1 MANTYTITINGR
13 ACPAQSGQTLL
24 EVLRAAGLHPDAP
37 CGGKGTCGKCRVQ
50 VNGVWQLACQTRID
64 RDLTVTLPESTPASI
79 LTSGRNTVAADG
91 QNAYAIA
98 FDIGTTTLAGFLLDG
113 KTGQTLASV
122 SALNPQIAYGA
133 DVISRIQHVLANG
146 GAEMQQCIRDAL
158 AALTLEA
165 CQKAQ
170 IASADVT
177 IGAIV
182 GNTAMHHLLLGL
194 DPTPLVR
201 PPYMPAV
208 REALRVPAAGLLPIA
223 PHAQVRI
230 LPNIAGFVGADTVGC
245 LLAADYDHLE
255 PLSLMID
262 IGTNG
267 EMVLGNRHRRIA
279 CSTAAGPAFEGA
291 NIYCGMRGAHGAIDH
306 VSLENGRLRCSV
318 IGGSSA
324 AGLCGSGL
332 LDAVACALDAGLIDP
347 TGRMDD
353 TVGAS
358 DQWTQI
364 NGLKALRLQGDV
376 VLTQKDVRE
385 VQLAK
390 AAIRAGI
397 ELMAKQFGVT
407 PDDIQTVYLAGAFGN
422 YLSPASA
429 CRIGMI
435 PPCLLSKITPVGNAA
450 GSGVKMAAASEAAVV
465 RAGRLAAETEFL
477 ELASLPEFQDEYV
490 DRMAFEEE
498 NDL

>member
-1 MANTYTITINGR
+1 MTDSCTITVNGR
-13 ACPAQSGQTLL
+13 VCPAQPGQSLL

-37 CGGKGTCGKCRVQ
+37 CGGKGMCGKCRVQ
-50 VNGVWQLACQTRID
+50 VNGVWQLACQTKITC
-64 RDLTVTLPESTPASI
+64 DLTVTLPEITPAGI
-79 LTSGRNTVAADG
+79 LTSGRDTVPADG

-113 KTGQTLASV
+113 KSGRTLASV

-133 DVISRIQHVLANG
+133 DVISRIQHVLENG
-146 GAEMQQCIRDAL
+146 GAEMQQCIRGAL

-165 CQKAQ
+165 CQKAHV
-170 IASADVT
+170 APTDVT
-177 IGAIV
+177 IGAIA

-194 DPTPLVR
+194 DTSPLVR
-201 PPYMPAV
+201 PPYMPAM
-208 REALRVPAAGLLPIA
+208 REAMLVPAEGLLPIA
-223 PHAQVRI
+223 PDAQVRV

-245 LLAADYDHLE
+245 LLAADYDRLE
-255 PLSLMID
+255 PLSLIID

-291 NIYCGMRGAHGAIDH
+291 KIHCGMRGAQGAIDH

-318 IGGSSA
+318 IGGGTA

-347 TGRMDD
+347 SGRMD
-353 TVGAS
+353 TSAGAPE
-358 DQWTQI
+358 QWTQA
-364 NGLKALRLQGDV
+364 GSLKALRLQDDI

-390 AAIRAGI
+390 SAIRAGI
-397 ELMAKQFGVT
+397 ELMARHLGFT
-407 PDDIQTVYLAGAFGN
+407 PDDIQAVYLAGAFGN
-422 YLSPASA
+422 YLDPASA
-429 CRIGMI
+429 CRIGLI
-435 PPCLLSKITPVGNAA
+435 PPYLLSKIIPVGNAA
-450 GSGVKMAAASEAAVV
+450 GSGVKMAAVSKAAMA
-465 RAGRLAAETEFL
+465 RAEQLAATTEFL

-490 DRMAFEEE
+490 DRMAFEE
-498 NDL
+498 NRL

>member
-1 MANTYTITINGR
+1 MTDSCTITVNGR
-13 ACPAQSGQTLL
+13 VCPAQPGQSLL
-24 EVLRAAGLHPDAP
+24 EVLRAAGLYPDAP

-50 VNGVWQLACQTRID
+50 VNGVWQLACQTKITCG
-64 RDLTVTLPESTPASI
+64 LSVTLPEIAPAGI
-79 LTSGRNTVAADG
+79 LTSGRDTVPADG

-113 KTGQTLASV
+113 KSGRTLASV

-133 DVISRIQHVLANG
+133 DVISRIQHVLENG

-165 CQKAQ
+165 CQKAHV
-170 IASADVT
+170 APADVT

-194 DPTPLVR
+194 DPSPLVR

-208 REALRVPAAGLLPIA
+208 REAMLVPAEGLLPIA
-223 PHAQVRI
+223 PDAQVRV

-245 LLAADYDHLE
+245 LLAADYDRLE

-291 NIYCGMRGAHGAIDH
+291 KIHCGMRGAQGAIDH

-318 IGGSSA
+318 IGGGTA

-347 TGRMDD
+347 SGRMD
-353 TVGAS
+353 TSAGAPE
-358 DQWTQI
+358 QWTQA
-364 NGLKALRLQGDV
+364 GSLKALRLQDDI

-397 ELMAKQFGVT
+397 ELMTRQLGFA

-422 YLSPASA
+422 YLDPLSA
-429 CRIGMI
+429 CRIGLI
-435 PPCLLSKITPVGNAA
+435 PPCLLPKIIPVGNAA
-450 GSGVKMAAASEAAVV
+450 GSGVKMAAASEAAMA
-465 RAGRLAAETEFL
+465 RAEQLAAATEFL
-477 ELASLPEFQDEYV
+477 ELASLPVFQDEYV
-490 DRMAFEEE
+490 DRMTFEED
-498 NDL
+498 DL

>member
-1 MANTYTITINGR
+1 
-13 ACPAQSGQTLL
+13 
-24 EVLRAAGLHPDAP
+24 
-37 CGGKGTCGKCRVQ
+37 
-50 VNGVWQLACQTRID
+50 
-64 RDLTVTLPESTPASI
+64 
-79 LTSGRNTVAADG
+79 
-91 QNAYAIA
+91 
-98 FDIGTTTLAGFLLDG
+98 
-113 KTGQTLASV
+113 
-122 SALNPQIAYGA
+122 
-133 DVISRIQHVLANG
+133 
-146 GAEMQQCIRDAL
+146 
-158 AALTLEA
+158 
-165 CQKAQ
+165 
-170 IASADVT
+170 
-177 IGAIV
+177 
-182 GNTAMHHLLLGL
+182 
-194 DPTPLVR
+194 
-201 PPYMPAV
+201 MPAV

-450 GSGVKMAAASEAAVV
+450 GSGVKMAAASEAAMV
-465 RAGRLAAETEFL
+465 RAERLAAETEFL

-498 NDL
+498 DNL